1 MKMPIHHR
9 FVRELNTG
17 IKPCSTGRSSVCNRI
32 AQVFSVSKNRT
43 LESRIDDCLC
53 VRQVLFIHLRTN
65 VSTGCNI
72 GSIHLRIVKRFVRHD
87 HKMMAGKCSVT
98 AVVPVIHINDT
109 PGTASDNP
117 VITKE
122 HSFKRTILNGGFLCR
137 CQSGSKVLTSEKN
150 SAKLYWSEAVQHSKE
165 RIFSSDSLVSFRS
178 PNKKFVAG
186 Y

>member
-17 IKPCSTGRSSVCNRI
+17 IKPCSTGRSSVCNCI
-32 AQVFSVSKNRT
+32 AQVFSVGKNRT

-53 VRQVLFIHLRTN
+53 VRQVIFIHFRTN

-72 GSIHLRIVKRFVRHD
+72 GSIHLCIVKRFIRHD
-87 HKMMAGKCSVT
+87 YKMMAGKCSVT
-98 AVVPVIHINDT
+98 AVVPVVHIDDT
-109 PGTASDNP
+109 PDTTSDNP

-137 CQSGSKVLTSEKN
+137 CQSGSKVLTSED
-150 SAKLYWSEAVQHSKE
+150 SPAKLHWSKAVQHSKE
-165 RIFSSDSLVSFRS
+165 CIFSGDSLVSIHS
-178 PNKKFVAG
+178 PDK
-186 Y
+186 

>member
-1 MKMPIHHR
+1 MNMTVHHNFAR
-9 FVRELNTG
+9 KFNTR
-17 IKPCSTGRSSVCNRI
+17 IEPSSARLLSVGNRI
-32 AQVFSVSKNRT
+32 AQMFSVSKNRT

-65 VSTGCNI
+65 ISTSCNI
-72 GSIHLRIVKRFVRHD
+72 GGVHLCIVKRFVRHD
-87 HKMMAGKCSVT
+87 HKMMAGKRSVT
-98 AVVPVIHINDT
+98 AVVPVIHIDDT

-122 HSFKRTILNGGFLCR
+122 HSFKRTILNGSFLCR
-137 CQSGSKVLTSEKN
+137 CQSGSKILTSEKN
-150 SAKLYWSEAVQHSKE
+150 SAKLYWSKAVQHSKE